1 MTLKNED
8 ILQLKHDEY
17 IGDIVGIEIT
27 SEMSVSALYALE
39 TIFYLRLQLAQVS
52 LEKNK
57 PVIEA
62 LCRKRLEQLAEALMK
77 KYATADSI
85 NRKIEILERIEIITL
100 ILTNRHSDYALERA
114 SIMEDLPDLT
124 YAQKLRLKWLP
135 AITPEDDSK
144 IVAELLPQTDSSFEM
159 ATLALISDFCTGEE
173 RAAIFDRYLEMFD
186 AALSANDT
194 AELGNLLSLAA
205 DWNRS
210 PSMRPRLTEVANK
223 AASIGSLS
231 LPEKCV
237 NQIAS
242 EIYEKIDILSGKTK
256 VSYREDNT
264 LDFVSKKGNIDYY
277 GIR

>member
-1 MTLKNED
+1 MILKNED

-17 IGDIVGIEIT
+17 ICDMIDIEIN
-27 SEMSVSALYALE
+27 SEMSVSTLYALE

-62 LCRKRLEQLAEALMK
+62 LCRKRLEQLAEALME

-85 NRKIEILERIEIITL
+85 NRKIEILERIEVITL
-100 ILTNRHSDYALERA
+100 ILTNRHSDFALERA

-144 IVAELLPQTDSSFEM
+144 IVAELLPQTYGSFEM
-159 ATLALISDFCTGEE
+159 ATLALISDFCTDEE
-173 RAAIFDRYLEMFD
+173 RAAIFGRYLELFD

-194 AELGNLLSLAA
+194 VELGNLLSLAA

-210 PSMRPRLTEVANK
+210 PSMRPKLTEAAVK

-231 LPEKCV
+231 FLEKRV
-237 NQIAS
+237 NQIAA
-242 EIYEKIDILSGKTK
+242 EIYARIDAVT
-256 VSYREDNT
+256 
-264 LDFVSKKGNIDYY
+264 SKYADID
-277 GIR
+277 GSTA